1 MINLLILIPI
11 HQREEVRKVCFDALL
26 QQDSV
31 ARAQGIRIYV
41 RHVESSQEYPQI
53 KGDVLYRDEPL
64 GAKLNRGLVYSIGS
78 KWDYLMVLGS
88 DDLLRP
94 QIWGYIRTAIEEEVP
109 VFGFNQAYLYDRIN
123 HRSKIWDAGP
133 GTFGA
138 GRCVRRDVVM
148 KCGGVMWDSNK
159 NNGIDNSQE
168 RILLSIGEPIHIA
181 QTHLPVVCDIK
192 DGDNL
197 NSFDDVPGL
206 PVSAARVRELFP
218 ALEVWNKPPI
228 AWTVT
233 ATSDPIDNV

>member
-1 MINLLILIPI
+1 MINLLILIPV
-11 HQREEVRKVCFDALL
+11 HQREEVRKVAFDALL
-26 QQDSV
+26 QQDSA
-31 ARAQGIRIYV
+31 ARAQGIKLSV
-41 RHVESSQEYPQI
+41 WHVESNHATE
-53 KGDVLYRDEPL
+53 KL
-64 GAKLNRGLVYSIGS
+64 GAKLNRVLGNALTGS
-78 KWDYLMVLGS
+78 PWAYCMALGS

-159 NNGIDNSQE
+159 NNGIDGSQE
-168 RILLSIGEPIHIA
+168 RILLSVGEPIHIV
-181 QTHLPVVCDIK
+181 QTHIPVVCDIK
-192 DGDNL
+192 DNDNL

-206 PVSAARVRELFP
+206 PVNAARVRELFP
-218 ALEVWNKPPI
+218 ALEVWNKPLDM
-228 AWTVT
+228 WVRT
-233 ATSDPIDNV
+233 ATSDPIGGSQIGTG